1 MSEQAQLGQA
11 HLHVLSLVALPPLSV
26 SSLKHKEVTDL
37 EGVVPSDRLIMV

>member
-11 HLHVLSLVALPPLSV
+11 HLHVPSLVALPLLAG

-37 EGVVPSDRLIMV
+37 EGVVPSDRLITV